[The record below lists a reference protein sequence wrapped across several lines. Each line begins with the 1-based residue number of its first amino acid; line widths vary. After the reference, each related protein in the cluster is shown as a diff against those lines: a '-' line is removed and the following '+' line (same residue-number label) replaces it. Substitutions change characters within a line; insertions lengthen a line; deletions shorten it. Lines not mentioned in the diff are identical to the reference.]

1 MRSNRV
7 AAFVSLVF
15 WGRVGKRC
23 RRADIGASQQG
34 KNAACRHL
42 AGWHVKDAA
51 SWHLSAQARG
61 KTLRKTDNFA
71 EDWMI
76 K

>member
-1 MRSNRV
+1 VPTLARASK
-7 AAFVSLVF
+7 
-15 WGRVGKRC
+15 GRAQ
-23 RRADIGASQQG
+23 RAGTWRA
-34 KNAACRHL
+34 
-42 AGWHVKDAA
+42 WHVKDAA

-61 KTLRKTDNFA
+61 KTLRKIDNFA

>member
-34 KNAACRHL
+34 KSAACRHL
-42 AGWHVKDAA
+42 AGMACERCRKLASFGASARQDIEKD
-51 SWHLSAQARG
+51 
-61 KTLRKTDNFA
+61 
-71 EDWMI
+71 
-76 K
+76 